1 MRKYLVKRLLLSV
14 VILFFVTFIIY
25 VLMRCMPSS
34 YVENMAR
41 QLSQAPGSKPYEEW
55 LAQLNAQYGLDLGLI
70 PGFFVQLKNLCTG
83 NFGDSWKY
91 TVPVIQKFNEVIWV
105 SFIMGAISLVFE
117 LLIAVPLGIVAATKQ
132 YSVTDYT
139 VTTVALLGMS
149 LPTFFFATLL
159 KLIFCIKLGWFDLV
173 GLTGRDFNSLSQF
186 GQILDMAKHLVL
198 PIVTLVFI
206 SIGPWM
212 RYVRTNM
219 LEVLNADY
227 IRTARAKGLSE
238 HKVIYHHAFRNTLIP
253 LVTFIGGS
261 LPGLF
266 AGALITETLFAIP
279 GIGFTSYNAMVAGD
293 IPFSMFYMT
302 FLAILTL
309 LGNLISDILYAVV
322 DPACASRKK
331 GGANPCLK
339 KRRSTISRRAAPPS
353 SFPSTTTA
361 ASRSFPRA
369 RWSPSAFSATAS
381 RSWV

>member
-1 MRKYLVKRLLLSV
+1 MRKFLVKRTLLSI

-25 VLMRCMPSS
+25 ALMRCLPAS
-34 YVENMAR
+34 YVETMAR

-55 LAQLNAQYGLDLGLI
+55 LAQLNAQYGLDLELI
-70 PGFFVQLKNLCTG
+70 PGFFVQLKNLVTG

-159 KLIFCIKLGWFDLV
+159 KLVFSVKLGWFDLV
-173 GLTGRDFNSLSQF
+173 GLTGRDFNTLSHF

-238 HKVIYHHAFRNTLIP
+238 KKVIYHHAFRNTLIP

-279 GIGFTSYNAMVAGD
+279 GIGYTSYNAMVAGD

-322 DPACASRKK
+322 DPRVRIA
-331 GGANPCLK
+331 
-339 KRRSTISRRAAPPS
+339 
-353 SFPSTTTA
+353 
-361 ASRSFPRA
+361 
-369 RWSPSAFSATAS
+369 
-381 RSWV
+381 

>member
-25 VLMRCMPSS
+25 LLMRCMPSS

-117 LLIAVPLGIVAATKQ
+117 LLIAVPLGIV
-132 YSVTDYT
+132 
-139 VTTVALLGMS
+139 
-149 LPTFFFATLL
+149 
-159 KLIFCIKLGWFDLV
+159 
-173 GLTGRDFNSLSQF
+173 
-186 GQILDMAKHLVL
+186 
-198 PIVTLVFI
+198 VFI

-279 GIGFTSYNAMVAGD
+279 GIGFISYNAMVAGD

-302 FLAILTL
+302 FLVILTL

-322 DPACASRKK
+322 DPRVRIA
-331 GGANPCLK
+331 
-339 KRRSTISRRAAPPS
+339 
-353 SFPSTTTA
+353 
-361 ASRSFPRA
+361 
-369 RWSPSAFSATAS
+369 
-381 RSWV
+381 

>member
-25 VLMRCMPSS
+25 LLMRCMPSS

-159 KLIFCIKLGWFDLV
+159 KLVFSVKLGWFDLF
-173 GLTGRDFNSLSQF
+173 GLTGRNYEQLSAMGQF
-186 GQILDMAKHLVL
+186 LDKAHHLVL
-198 PIVTLVFI
+198 PIVTLVVI
-206 SIGPWM
+206 SVGSLM
-212 RYVRTNM
+212 RYTRTNM

-227 IRTARAKGLSE
+227 IRTARAKGLRE
-238 HKVIYHHAFRNTLIP
+238 KVVIYSHAFRNPLIP
-253 LVTFIGGS
+253 LVTIVGGS

-266 AGALITETLFAIP
+266 SGALITETLYSIP
-279 GIGFTSYNAMVAGD
+279 GIGYVSYQAMVGGD
-293 IPFSMFYMT
+293 IPFSMFYLT

-309 LGNLISDILYAVV
+309 AGNLISDILYAVV
-322 DPACASRKK
+322 DPRV
-331 GGANPCLK
+331 
-339 KRRSTISRRAAPPS
+339 RIS
-353 SFPSTTTA
+353 
-361 ASRSFPRA
+361 
-369 RWSPSAFSATAS
+369 
-381 RSWV
+381 

>member
-1 MRKYLVKRLLLSV
+1 MRKFLVKRTLLSI

-25 VLMRCMPSS
+25 VLMRCLPAS
-34 YVENMAR
+34 YVETMAR

-55 LAQLNAQYGLDLGLI
+55 LAQLNAQYGLDLELI
-70 PGFFVQLKNLCTG
+70 PGFFVQLKNLVTG

-159 KLIFCIKLGWFDLV
+159 KLVFSVKLGWFDLY
-173 GLTGRDFNSLSQF
+173 GLVGRDYAQLSAAGQF
-186 GQILDMAKHLVL
+186 LDKAHHLVL
-198 PIVTLVFI
+198 PIVTLVI
-206 SIGPWM
+206 VSVGSLM
-212 RYVRTNM
+212 RYTRTNM
-219 LEVLNADY
+219 LEVLNSDY

-238 HKVIYHHAFRNTLIP
+238 RKVIYHHAFRNTLIP
-253 LVTFIGGS
+253 LVTIVGGS

-266 AGALITETLFAIP
+266 SGALITETLYMIP
-279 GIGFTSYNAMVAGD
+279 GIGYTSYQAMVAGD

-309 LGNLISDILYAVV
+309 AGNLISDILYAVV
-322 DPACASRKK
+322 DPRVRVA
-331 GGANPCLK
+331 
-339 KRRSTISRRAAPPS
+339 
-353 SFPSTTTA
+353 
-361 ASRSFPRA
+361 
-369 RWSPSAFSATAS
+369 
-381 RSWV
+381 